1 MYRYQELGSTNKV
14 KYGWGKGLRLLVR
27 GGGAQSRG
35 HIIVNNY
42 SPKWKRIAV
51 DIYSASKR
59 RGKYP
64 PLFTDT
70 EMNNC
75 VNIYQTSE

>member
-1 MYRYQELGSTNKV
+1 MYRYQELGKHKLSKIRV
-14 KYGWGKGLRLLVR
+14 GKGTTATSS

-70 EMNNC
+70 EINNC